1 MDRDDIDQGGILITD
16 GKLVNPFWRFR
27 QVLLFVPRIIFYL
40 FIAPWNYMA
49 ITNPP
54 GGRNNRGENYRIGL
68 TIYFT
73 SAVVLRFWGANNTLI
88 AIALLTLVMVAFTC
102 RLAMLWQ
109 SKLNFRHTW
118 KEMFKLISIYNLMDS
133 NQSVYLTKRRSFEES
148 EA

>member
-1 MDRDDIDQGGILITD
+1 MDRADLDQGGILRTD
-16 GKLVNPFWRFR
+16 DKLVNPFWRFR
-27 QVLLFVPRIIFYL
+27 QVMLFVPRIIFYL
-40 FIAPWNYMA
+40 FIALWNYMA

-88 AIALLTLVMVAFTC
+88 VITLLALVLVAFIC

-109 SKLNFRHTW
+109 SKLNFRYTW
-118 KEMFKLISIYNLMDS
+118 KQVFKLILTYNLMDS
-133 NQSVYLTKRRSFEES
+133 NQSVYLTERRSFEEG
-148 EA
+148 ET

>member
-1 MDRDDIDQGGILITD
+1 MNRADIDQGGILRTD
-16 GKLVNPFWRFR
+16 GKLINPFWRFR
-27 QVLLFVPRIIFYL
+27 QALLFVPRIIFYL
-40 FIAPWNYMA
+40 FMAPSNYMA

-88 AIALLTLVMVAFTC
+88 VITLLALVLVAFIC
-102 RLAMLWQ
+102 RIAMLWQ

-118 KEMFKLISIYNLMDS
+118 KEMFRLILTYNLMDS
-133 NQSVYLTKRRSFEES
+133 NQSVYLTERRSFEES
-148 EA
+148 ET